1 MERGFNFKLLVPPRV
16 NPIPGQVS
24 TVKPQEIVEDGGC
37 FMQTLQQVPQLYVLF
52 ELKLFGILSIWMTL
66 HWCATSILRVIINV
80 WTKNQTYRFPLWIWL
95 CQQNPPDQVF
105 YYHMHY
111 TCTNSYGTLISE
123 ILFFLHLGLVC
134 QTQILHWRC
143 FLVKEIGIG

>member
-111 TCTNSYGTLISE
+111 NCTNSYGTLISE
-123 ILFFLHLGLVC
+123 IPFFFTFRAGLSNPDTPLKV
-134 QTQILHWRC
+134 